1 MVTTEPLGTL
11 QEREMVVGVV
21 ESTATLGWPGTG
33 ITETDTH
40 SIREYRVHITYKSTY
55 IYLNQYSSLE

>member
-1 MVTTEPLGTL
+1 MV
-11 QEREMVVGVV
+11 RGVV
-21 ESTATLGWPGTG
+21 EVTATLGWPGTG

-40 SIREYRVHITYKSTY
+40 SVREYGVHITYKSTY